1 MRLWWCVA
9 DLESLS
15 LLARVLAFIAQLFR
29 IGEITSDE
37 RALLKELALGTSF
50 RAVLGATLSTRR
62 DVSCVPVCM
71 SVCVAAPSPDGN
83 EFLEGAMEV
92 LALDHNVSECTHTFR
107 RVVYAHSEQQ

>member
-1 MRLWWCVA
+1 M
-9 DLESLS
+9 
-15 LLARVLAFIAQLFR
+15 
-29 IGEITSDE
+29 TSP
-37 RALLKELALGTSF
+37 
-50 RAVLGATLSTRR
+50 V
-62 DVSCVPVCM
+62 CVCM